1 MDHLEVYFQ
10 FRCTRPITLNAELKP
25 WRKALIGLRW
35 LLFKDGLGATNHF
48 ESCAFLRSAAG
59 VEWPDVQY
67 HFLPG
72 ETRYDGNAA
81 FDGHGF
87 EVHVGQHK
95 PRSRGRVA
103 IGGPANRKD
112 PVWGSGGAVRVD

>member
-1 MDHLEVYFQ
+1 MLLCHVCERECQIPRSKRTDTLLPHTRL
-10 FRCTRPITLNAELKP
+10 FRSTRNAELKP

-67 HFLPG
+67 HFRPG
-72 ETRYDGNAA
+72 AMRYDGNAA
-81 FDGHGF
+81 FDGQIGRA
-87 EVHVGQHK
+87 HV
-95 PRSRGRVA
+95 
-103 IGGPANRKD
+103 
-112 PVWGSGGAVRVD
+112 

>member
-72 ETRYDGNAA
+72 AMRS
-81 FDGHGF
+81 DGHAA
-87 EVHVGQHK
+87 
-95 PRSRGRVA
+95 RSEEHTSELQSLMR
-103 IGGPANRKD
+103 I
-112 PVWGSGGAVRVD
+112 SYAVFC